1 MSSSFRNFLITR
13 LLLTI
18 PMILILV
25 SLVFF
30 IMRVLPGDPIR
41 SQLGP
46 RVSEQQANVLRE
58 RLGLND
64 PIAVQYVRLFK
75 GYCYV

>member
-1 MSSSFRNFLITR
+1 MSSSFRNFMITR

-18 PMILILV
+18 PMVLILIT
-25 SLVFF
+25 LVFI

-46 RVSEQQANVLRE
+46 RVSAEQAQRISE
-58 RLGLND
+58 RFSLED
-64 PIAVQYVRLFK
+64 DHA
-75 GYCYV
+75 